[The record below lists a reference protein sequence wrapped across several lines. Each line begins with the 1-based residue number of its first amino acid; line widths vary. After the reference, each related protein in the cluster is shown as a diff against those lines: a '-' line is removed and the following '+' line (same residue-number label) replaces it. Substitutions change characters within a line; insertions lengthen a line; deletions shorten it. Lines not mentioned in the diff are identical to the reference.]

1 MPYSYLQSCQS
12 CIKCPM
18 KERSQTA
25 CSHLPRCTVAV
36 AAPRRLPNP
45 CFLAAPLVTRASPAP
60 SQERV
65 PLQQR
70 RNCSA
75 TWPRHDAAILQ
86 LCILVA
92 TSVVHTVWVLQL
104 HWPEPACL
112 LHSHQ
117 THSASSHFQKGMHK
131 AVVHFVLSSPDA
143 SALQWGRQVQHGAA
157 SHHSASDMRH
167 AGYAMHVKPPL
178 YLTCCSCSLI
188 RYKAA

>member
-25 CSHLPRCTVAV
+25 CSHLPRCIVAV
-36 AAPRRLPNP
+36 AAPLRLPNP
-45 CFLAAPLVTRASPAP
+45 CFLAVPLVTRASPAP

-70 RNCSA
+70 WNGSA
-75 TWPRHDAAILQ
+75 TWPRHFANCAYLWQ
-86 LCILVA
+86 YLWCTPSGCCSCIGPSL
-92 TSVVHTVWVLQL
+92 L
-104 HWPEPACL
+104 ACFI
-112 LHSHQ
+112 SHQ
-117 THSASSHFQKGMHK
+117 THSASSHFLKGMHK
-131 AVVHFVLSSPDA
+131 AVVHFVLWSPDG
-143 SALQWGRQVQHGAA
+143 SALQWGRQPQYGAA
-157 SHHSASDMRH
+157 SHPSASDTRH
-167 AGYAMHVKPPL
+167 ASYAMHGPPPL